1 MGTVSLWGSGVK
13 GRSSNVSAQKRINLY
28 ADAFQGME
36 ADKGQYVLY
45 TRPGLYP
52 RILNQRPIGPGPIRG
67 VIATQYTLTSGPLAG
82 SVINSI
88 IGAQGQYS
96 ISSQNNAQGFLTS
109 APTPV
114 LQTNDGPVVF
124 ADNGIQ
130 VLGVDGKSAYISY
143 YSAGAAGLT
152 DISTIP
158 VANFPYGARTIC
170 ALASR
175 FIVDNPAYPGR
186 FNWSAT
192 LDYSSWS
199 ALDFATAESDPDA
212 LVGVYAWRGEL
223 LLVGTRSVEFWA
235 PTGDTSVFARV
246 SGSVVPWG
254 CVSYQTIQQV
264 DSSLFM
270 LARNVGGD
278 AEVIALQGYQAQAV
292 STPDVEYDIN
302 QNLAGGAIK
311 ALVVRKQG
319 HTFYVLNLPNKTWAY
334 NATTGEWDE
343 WQTDGGRWAGEYA
356 FYAYGTASVTDY
368 RDSRIYGLSDTVY
381 QDDASAMLRQVDT
394 RHVAQDMDRL
404 TVSRV
409 ALDMEYGTGLNSGQG
424 SDPQVALQ
432 VSRDGGHTFGNELW
446 TSLGAQGKYRERV
459 EWWRLGRARDFVFR
473 FKIFDAVKAVF
484 IGASMDVSK

>member
-1 MGTVSLWGSGVK
+1 MPQIALWGSGVK
-13 GRSSNVSAQKRINLY
+13 GRSSNVSAQRRINMY
-28 ADAFQGME
+28 ADAFQGMD

-45 TRPGLYP
+45 PRPGLYP
-52 RILNQRPIGPGPIRG
+52 RILNQRAIGPGPIRG
-67 VIATQYTLTSGPLAG
+67 AIATQYIITSGPTANTVID
-82 SVINSI
+82 SVIA
-88 IGAQGQYS
+88 AQGQYGLA
-96 ISSQNNAQGFLTS
+96 SQNNATGFLLS
-109 APTPV
+109 GSPV
-114 LQTNDGPVVF
+114 LQTSDGPVVF

-130 VLGVDGKSAYISY
+130 VLGVDGKSAYASY
-143 YSAGAAGLT
+143 YSVGAPGLT

-175 FIVDNPAYPGR
+175 FIVDNPSYPGR

-192 LDYSSWS
+192 LDFATWS
-199 ALDFATAESDPDA
+199 ATDFATAESDPDA

-223 LLVGTRSVEFWA
+223 LLLGTRTIEFWA
-235 PTGDTSVFARV
+235 ATGDSSVFARV

-254 CVSYQTIQQV
+254 CLSYQTVQQV

-278 AEVIALQGYQAQAV
+278 AEVIALQGYQAQPV
-292 STPDVEYDIN
+292 SNPDVEYDIN
-302 QNLAGGAIK
+302 QNLSGGLIK
-311 ALVVRKQG
+311 AIVVRKQG
-319 HTFYVLNLPNKTWAY
+319 HTFYVLNLPSKSWAY

-343 WQTDGGRWAGEYA
+343 WQTDGGRWAGEYG
-356 FYAYGTASVTDY
+356 FYAYGRASVTDY

-381 QDDASAMLRQVDT
+381 QDDANAIMRQVDT
-394 RHVAQDMDRL
+394 RHIAQDMDRI
-404 TVSRV
+404 TVNRV
-409 ALDMEYGTGLNSGQG
+409 ALDVETGVGLPSGQG
-424 SDPQVALQ
+424 SDPQIALQ

-473 FKIFDAVKAVF
+473 FKVFDAVKAIF
-484 IGASMDVSK
+484 IGASMDASK